1 MTAKTIG
8 IIAIKGGV
16 GKTTTASNLAL
27 LLAREYNKKVLL
39 VDANFSAPNL
49 GFHVGEVNP
58 QNTVHDVLTDK
69 VKIKKAIRKHE
80 AGFDFIPGSL
90 MKSHIYPFKL
100 KSKLLSIKEDYDFI
114 VLDSSPTLNNEI
126 LATMMASDSM
136 FCVTTP
142 DFPTLSCTMHAV
154 KMAKDKKTPISG
166 IIINKARNK
175 VFELGLEDIEASTA
189 TPVMAV
195 IPDDVNVPKALAETA
210 PCSMIYPNSG
220 ASIEYRKLAAAM
232 VGEECKE
239 PNFAKRVIRAI
250 TREVPKE
257 EVNRVLMAKGFF
269 EV

>member
-16 GKTTTASNLAL
+16 GKTTTASNMAL

-49 GFHVGEVNP
+49 GFHLGETNP
-58 QNTVHDVLTDK
+58 KNTIHDLLTDK
-69 VKIKKAIRKHE
+69 IKVGKAIRKHE
-80 AGFDFIPGSL
+80 GGFDYIPGSL
-90 MKSHIYPFKL
+90 MKTYIYPFKL
-100 KSKLLSIKEDYDFI
+100 KSKLLRLKEDYDFI
-114 VLDSSPTLNNEI
+114 VLDSSPTMNNEI
-126 LATMMASDSM
+126 LATMLASDSM

-142 DFPTLSCTMHAV
+142 DFPTLGCTMHAV

-166 IIINKARNK
+166 IIINKARHK
-175 VFELGLEDIEASTA
+175 SFELSIEDIETSTG

-195 IPDDVNVPKALAETA
+195 VPDDMNVPKALAETF
-210 PCSMIYPNSG
+210 PCSMAYPGSS

-232 VGEECKE
+232 VGDEYKE
-239 PNFAKRVIRAI
+239 PRLARRIVKAV
-250 TREVPKE
+250 TRDVPKE
-257 EVNRVLMAKGFF
+257 EVNRVLLSKGFF